1 MTVLSYLLSVNY
13 STHILINKVCF
24 FLLFSQFVHNFNE
37 KVRFFIQ
44 KFVFYVYALL
54 YNFDCYLIIQ
64 RTFVVKL
71 KKAKWPGSFYL
82 NHKPS
87 YFIHLVSL
95 CIKLFIIFR
104 RFFLHQFKTS

>member
-1 MTVLSYLLSVNY
+1 MKKFIFLSKS
-13 STHILINKVCF
+13 
-24 FLLFSQFVHNFNE
+24 LF
-37 KVRFFIQ
+37 
-44 KFVFYVYALL
+44 FYVYALL

-82 NHKPS
+82 NRKPS
-87 YFIHLVSL
+87 YFIHLASL